1 MSIGF
6 ELKIHLRGVMPC
18 APTWWLRPPPSSL
31 RRVGFSWVPLDFL
44 AYLLFFMK
52 THSNLAFDW
61 VDSCKFGCEFWVS
74 RGVSI
79 ALLPFWRFDAKGG
92 EVVLLGLVDLQ
103 GSGASIL
110 LSVILFACLC
120 LFSVNSFAICVWL
133 CKTVSCF
140 TKFGTLCGIH
150 GFRDLS
156 IVDLMEFWIYLWSI
170 FDGIWNHGPI

>member
-18 APTWWLRPPPSSL
+18 APTWWLRSPPSSS
-31 RRVGFSWVPLDFL
+31 RRVGFSWVSLDFL
-44 AYLLFFMK
+44 AYLMFLWK
-52 THSNLAFDW
+52 THSKLRRSDLQ
-61 VDSCKFGCEFWVS
+61 
-74 RGVSI
+74 GVSI

-120 LFSVNSFAICVWL
+120 LFRVNSFAICV
-133 CKTVSCF
+133 
-140 TKFGTLCGIH
+140 
-150 GFRDLS
+150 
-156 IVDLMEFWIYLWSI
+156 
-170 FDGIWNHGPI
+170 